1 MSANGS
7 PASPPELW
15 RHSAPESTQIYQF
28 MNATAKKHGITL
40 DNYDALWKWSIS
52 EPAKFWQD
60 IWLYTAIKAHKAYNH
75 VMGSETLLF
84 PRPQFFEGARL
95 NFAENLLYPANSPD
109 EDSLAIIG
117 ATEVDREYVS
127 WRELRE
133 RVRQCANALRGVGL
147 QEGDRVAGFLGNH
160 ANTVVAMLAT
170 TSIGA
175 FWTGVSP
182 DTGVHAVLERLKQI
196 EPKVLFAD
204 NASLYNGKMHSAV
217 VKTSQIVA
225 ELPKLEKLVVFPTV
239 QSLQIDL
246 KQVSPLHGKA
256 YTYPDFLATANSPE
270 APLEFASLPPEHPV
284 YILYS
289 SGTTGAPKPI
299 VHGSLG
305 TLLQHKKEHVL
316 HCDIRPGDRLFYF
329 TTTTW
334 MMWHWLV
341 SGLASGATI
350 VLYDGSPFRPL
361 DSEGGNGEMA
371 MPRLTDELKITHFG
385 TSAKYLSIL
394 EQAALNPR
402 AHPHRPVSLQTL
414 KAIFSTGS
422 PLAPSTFEYVYSS
435 IHPDIMLGS
444 ITGGTDIL
452 SLFCSGCPILPVY
465 KGEIQCRS
473 LAMAVSVYD
482 YAGNDVSDSGDP
494 GDLVCTRPF
503 PAQPVMFW
511 PPGPV
516 GAEKY
521 RKSYFDVFGPSVWHH
536 GDFVRVN
543 PQTGGVVML
552 GRSDGVLKP
561 AGVRFGSAE
570 IYNILLKHFADEVED
585 SLCVGR
591 RRDGIDTDETVVL
604 FVKLAFER
612 ESLPADLAARIQA
625 TIRKELSPRHMRRSV
640 LRAVESAKPLTR
652 LPRSA
657 SRGLSTVN
665 DGSKDPAELD
675 QITTLPNGIRVAT
688 ESLPGPFAGV
698 GVYVDAGS
706 RYEDESLRGVSHI
719 MDRLAFKSTKSRT
732 SDEMQET
739 IESLGGNI
747 QCASSRESLMYQSA
761 SFNSAVPTT
770 LGLLA
775 DTIREPMITDE
786 EVMQQLVTAE
796 YEIGEIWS
804 KPELILPEL
813 VHTAAYKDNTLGN
826 PLLCPRERLEEINR
840 SSIEEYRKAFFRP
853 ERMVVAFAGV
863 PHHDAVKLTEQ
874 LFGDIRPAPGS
885 GKGQEK
891 GPSLTG
897 TGVNTKLAEGEVP
910 AVPQFSPTSTA
921 ASTPVASSSDS
932 GILSK
937 LPFLKNFASENTA
950 SSYES
955 SQPLDLNKPSH
966 YTGGFLTLPPI
977 PPPANPMLPRLS
989 YIHLAFEALPISD
1002 PDIYALATLQTL
1014 LGGGGSFSAGG
1025 PGKGM
1030 YSRLYTNVLNQHGW
1044 VESCIAFNHGYTDS
1058 GIFGISASCSPTRT
1072 TQMLEVMCRELQAL
1086 TLDTGYTALQPQ
1098 EVNRAKNQL
1107 RSSLLMNLES
1117 RMVELEDLGRQVQ
1130 VHGRKIGVKEMCKHI
1145 ESLTVKDLRRVARK
1159 VFGGQVHNKGQGTG
1173 KPTVVLQEGELEGFK
1188 LKPFAWEEIQG
1199 RIARWKLGRV

>member
-7 PASPPELW
+7 PAGPQELW
-15 RHSAPESTQIYQF
+15 WHSAPESTQIYQF
-28 MNATAKKHGITL
+28 MRNTAEKHGVTL
-40 DNYDALWKWSIS
+40 DNYDDLWKWSVS
-52 EPAKFWQD
+52 EPAKFWED
-60 IWLYTAIKAHKAYNH
+60 IWLYTAVNAHKSYSK

-95 NFAENLLYPANSPD
+95 NFAENLLYPANSPP
-109 EDSLAIIG
+109 EDAVAMIG
-117 ATEVDREYVS
+117 ATELDREFVS
-127 WRELRE
+127 WKELRE
-133 RVRQCANALRGVGL
+133 RVRQCANALKTAGL
-147 QEGDRVAGFLGNH
+147 EEGDRVAGFLGNH
-160 ANTVVAMLAT
+160 ANTVIAMLAT

-196 EPKVLFAD
+196 EPKILFTD
-204 NASLYNGKMHSAV
+204 NASLYNGKVHSAST
-217 VKTSQIVA
+217 KISQIVS
-225 ELPKLEKLVVFPTV
+225 ELPKLKRLVVFNTIK
-239 QSLQIDL
+239 SHRINLEEL
-246 KQVSPLHGKA
+246 SPHQGKA
-256 YTYPDFLATANSPE
+256 YTYQDFLSTASNLA

-316 HCDIRPGDRLFYF
+316 HCDIRPGDRVFYF

-361 DSEGGNGEMA
+361 DVEGGNGEMA
-371 MPRLTDELKITHFG
+371 MPRLIDELKITHFG
-385 TSAKYLSIL
+385 TSAKYLSML
-394 EQAALNPR
+394 EQAALNPSK
-402 AHPHRPVSLQTL
+402 HPHRPVTLETL

-435 IHPDIMLGS
+435 IHSDIMLGS

-452 SLFCSGCPILPVY
+452 SLFCACCPILPVY
-465 KGEIQCRS
+465 KGEIQCRC

-482 YAGNDVSDSGDP
+482 YAGTDISASGEP

-511 PPGPV
+511 PPGPI

-521 RKSYFDVFGPSVWHH
+521 RKSYFDVFGPSIWHH
-536 GDFVRVN
+536 GDFVRVV

-591 RRDGIDTDETVVL
+591 RRESLDTDETVVL
-604 FVKLAFER
+604 FVKLASCSET
-612 ESLPADLAARIQA
+612 PTAMPVDLASRIQA
-625 TIRKELSPRHMRRSV
+625 TIRKELSPRH
-640 LRAVESAKPLTR
+640 SAKPLAR
-652 LPRSA
+652 VPRSV
-657 SRGLSTVN
+657 SRGFSTVN
-665 DGSKDPAELD
+665 DDPVELD

-688 ESLPGPFAGV
+688 ESLPGPFSGV
-698 GVYVDAGS
+698 GVYLDAGS
-706 RYEDESLRGVSHI
+706 RYEDASLRGVSHI
-719 MDRLAFKSTKSRT
+719 MDRLAFKSTKTRT
-732 SDEMQET
+732 ADEMIET
-739 IESLGGNI
+739 LEGLGGNI

-775 DTIREPMITDE
+775 EAIRDPLITEE
-786 EVMQQLVTAE
+786 EVLQQLATAE
-796 YEIGEIWS
+796 YEINEIWA

-813 VHTAAYKDNTLGN
+813 IHTAAYKDNTLGN
-826 PLLCPRERLEEINR
+826 PLLCPRERLTEINKAVV
-840 SSIEEYRKAFFRP
+840 EKYREAFIRP

-863 PHHDAVKLTEQ
+863 PHLEAVKLTEQ
-874 LFGDIRPAPGS
+874 LFGDMKAPSSNNGPELSGIGVETTLSGS
-885 GKGQEK
+885 APDKD
-891 GPSLTG
+891 
-897 TGVNTKLAEGEVP
+897 GELP
-910 AVPQFSPTSTA
+910 TVPQFTPTSAA
-921 ASTPVASSSDS
+921 ASAPSSTSPDS

-937 LPFLKNFASENTA
+937 LPFLKGFGSNNNPSTVGPTQ
-950 SSYES
+950 SSA
-955 SQPLDLNKPSH
+955 LDLTQPSH

-1072 TQMLEVMCRELQAL
+1072 TEMLEVMCRELQAL
-1086 TLDTGYTALQPQ
+1086 TLDTGYTALQVP

-1130 VHGRKIGVKEMCKHI
+1130 VHGRKIGVKEMCKQI
-1145 ESLTVKDLRRVARK
+1145 ESLTVEDLRRVARK
-1159 VFGGQVHNKGQGTG
+1159 VFGGQVQNKGQGTG
-1173 KPTVVLQEGELEGFK
+1173 KPTVVLQEGELEGYK
-1188 LKPFAWEEIQG
+1188 LRPFPWDEIQE
-1199 RIARWKLGRV
+1199 RIARWKLGKR